1 MGFAP
6 TEEQQLILDAF
17 SRGEELVIQ
26 AAAGAGKTSSLK
38 LLAESAPNK
47 KFLYVAFNKAIA
59 TEAQQKFPSNVSAS
73 TAHSLAYR
81 AVGHKYR
88 SRLNTSRIPFATVTR
103 FLGIESQDIPTHT
116 GEFKN
121 FNSFT
126 LTRLVNE
133 TVSNFCKT
141 DKSEITEWDVPT
153 VVGLDPMGE
162 NGYQERGI
170 GHTALAAYIMPF
182 AHKAWED
189 LQKTEGTLRFTH
201 DHYLKMWAMS
211 NPTLPG
217 DVLLID
223 EAQDLNSLLQAVSFK
238 QHQMQKV
245 FVGDSAQA
253 TYGFTGATDCLEKF
267 EETGAT
273 VLTLSQSFR
282 FGQPVANAA
291 NEILDLLNQG
301 EMRVKGFDQI
311 KSSLEDVD
319 APRAVLTRT
328 NAGALKEIAA
338 MQGLGKKVCL
348 VGGTD
353 TIVKFI
359 NAAVE
364 LQDRGKT
371 SHVELSLFKSW
382 DELKQYVDQDPDGKE
397 LTMLVN
403 LVDQNEPSKLLQA
416 MNSCVSEDS
425 ADVII
430 STAHKSKGR
439 EFESV
444 RISSDFQLVKEHPET
459 GERSVAGAPELMLGY
474 VALTRA
480 QNRLD
485 PGLLLIEAEE
495 AKKMLNMT
503 TQSELV

>member
-1 MGFAP
+1 MGFTP
-6 TEEQQLILDAF
+6 TEEQKLILEAF
-17 SRGEELVIQ
+17 GRGEQLVIQ
-26 AAAGAGKTSSLK
+26 AAAGAGKTASLK
-38 LLAESAPNK
+38 LLAESEPSK

-59 TEAQQKFPSNVSAS
+59 TEAQEKFPSNVSAS

-88 SRLNTSRIPFATVTR
+88 ARLNASRIPFATVTR
-103 FLGIESQDIPTHT
+103 FLGIDAQDIQTYT
-116 GEFKN
+116 GEFKHLN
-121 FNSFT
+121 PFT

-141 DKSEITEWDVPT
+141 DKREITYWDVPT
-153 VVGLDPMGE
+153 VVGLDPIGKE
-162 NGYQERGI
+162 GYQEHGI
-170 GHTALAAYIMPF
+170 GHTALADYIIPF
-182 AHKAWED
+182 ANKAWED
-189 LQKTEGTLRFTH
+189 LQETKGTLRFTH

-211 NPTLPG
+211 KPKLQG
-217 DVLLID
+217 DVLLLD
-223 EAQDLNSLLQAVSFK
+223 EAQDLNSLLQAVAFN

-253 TYGFTGATDCLEKF
+253 IYGFTGATDCLEKF
-267 EETGAT
+267 AQTGAT

-282 FGQPVANAA
+282 FGQPVADAA
-291 NEILDLLNQG
+291 NEILELLGQSD
-301 EMRVKGFDQI
+301 MRVKGFDQI
-311 KSSLEDVD
+311 TSSLESVS
-319 APRAVLTRT
+319 APAAVLTRT

-338 MQGLGKKVCL
+338 LQNLGKKVCL
-348 VGGTD
+348 VGGTE

-359 NAAVE
+359 TAALE
-364 LQDRGKT
+364 LQERGKT
-371 SHVELSLFKSW
+371 SHIELSLFRSW
-382 DELKQYVDQDPDGKE
+382 DELKEYVDQDPDGKE

-403 LVDQNEPSKLLQA
+403 LVDQNDPKDLIRA
-416 MNSCVSEDS
+416 MNSCVSEAS

-444 RISSDFQLVKEHPET
+444 RISSDFQLVKEDPET
-459 GERSVAGAPELMLGY
+459 GERTVAGAPELMLGY

-485 PGLLLIEAEE
+485 PGTLLSDAKE
-495 AKKMLNMT
+495 AKKMLNLT
-503 TQSELV
+503 TQKELV